1 MIINIIPN
9 IVTNMGTNTFVNI
22 LTIIL
27 ANTSTS
33 IIATMLTNMLIS
45 MLIIM
50 IVDMFTS
57 MLYNISIN
65 RSINMFERTM
75 KQLKQ
80 RPVYF
85 EFGVKRPVLDDWAI
99 ASKLVNSVSI
109 IRLDD
114 EENDMYTAIETV
126 KKNTK
131 KYD

>member
-9 IVTNMGTNTFVNI
+9 IVTNMGANTFVNI

-27 ANTSTS
+27 AITVANMITNIVAS
-33 IIATMLTNMLIS
+33 ITF
-45 MLIIM
+45 IM
-50 IVDMFTS
+50 FVIMVVDIFTS
-57 MLYNISIN
+57 MLYNMCIN
-65 RSINMFERTM
+65 RNINMFERTM

-80 RPVYF
+80 KSVYF
-85 EFGVKRPVLDDWAI
+85 EFGVKRPVMDDWAI
-99 ASKLVNSVSI
+99 ASSLVNSVPI

-114 EENDMYTAIETV
+114 EEMDMYITIETV